1 MPHWKPSLTIHAVD
15 DHTLFPE
22 GAIPPQIQPSL
33 RLFHESSTYL
43 PVLFVNE
50 FWLMSEQLVV
60 VNQTL
65 DELPLELTFSM
76 TTMMRWMLTAQ
87 MQVVRL
93 RSVHTVACCDAS
105 AVLRLR

>member
-1 MPHWKPSLTIHAVD
+1 
-15 DHTLFPE
+15 
-22 GAIPPQIQPSL
+22 
-33 RLFHESSTYL
+33 
-43 PVLFVNE
+43 
-50 FWLMSEQLVV
+50 MSEQLVV